1 MIASKLILAVKSL
14 KAVFRQGFYLGL
26 VIFLFLISLL
36 FNFLINVIILNYDLL
51 IFTLTSG
58 LFSFKTQAEIFFNAP
73 SSIAALPPVSL
84 IAIIILSFLLA
95 VEISLFVFY
104 FKKQSALKRE
114 AGLGFS
120 GLLVSFLGVG
130 CSACSSLVLSSFLGL
145 GVTASLIGF
154 LPLEGLEFG
163 LLGIFILLLAIYLT
177 AYKISLPDNCKI

>member
-120 GLLVSFLGVG
+120 GLLVSFFGFRGHCQSNWLFAFRGFGIRAFRYFYFVNYYL
-130 CSACSSLVLSSFLGL
+130 SDSL
-145 GVTASLIGF
+145 
-154 LPLEGLEFG
+154 
-163 LLGIFILLLAIYLT
+163 
-177 AYKISLPDNCKI
+177 